1 MLLMCLL
8 LLRLASQGVWSILP
22 STWQNQSQRITG
34 QAWGHV
40 SLSDVLLLVDVK
52 YDVVTQLLYTEM
64 LQEHY
69 SKEMF
74 LYTVT

>member
-1 MLLMCLL
+1 MLLMYLL

-22 STWQNQSQRITG
+22 STWQSQSQRITG

-40 SLSDVLLLVDVK
+40 FLSDVLLLVDVK

-64 LQEHY
+64 LQEHH
-69 SKEMF
+69 SKERF
-74 LYTVT
+74 L